1 MPAGT
6 ACRAPRRRDTDV
18 MFERR
23 LTWLSGFLTLL
34 TVVIVARLAQLQLA
48 YADYYDRLADRL
60 LTVAPQYQPAPR
72 GAIRD
77 RHNEVLVAD
86 VPTFDVCVHYGALA
100 DDKNYLSR
108 VARALRRRGDFSS
121 DVTIT
126 DLVAQLRAQD
136 LPAVWA
142 RLAALT
148 GHSVA
153 EIQMEADRLVARIKA
168 WRERAGQ
175 PVREEDQHLPLLT
188 DLDDDVALQVR
199 LELERWPWIIVR
211 PGARRV
217 AHNADAFVHV
227 LGRVGAASPE
237 RIAEDP
243 RAGDELHSLRPGDT
257 CGLSG
262 IEYVADQ
269 ALRGARG
276 RIQRAYDGSTVE
288 RREPQPG
295 GDVHLTLDAPLQRQ
309 IYTILAQAVEGDP
322 AGTRF
327 PGVPESSRAGAAAVV
342 IDVATREVLALVSY
356 PGYYYERYHLD
367 YDALRRDLRRRP
379 LRFRAVSEQYPPG
392 STCKLITL
400 VGGLAEGVV
409 TPETHFS
416 CTGYLLP
423 NAPNTLRCW
432 IYNQNPGV
440 THDLLEPGGQDAEHA
455 VKNSCNIYFFQVGQR
470 LGAEKLC
477 NWFERFG
484 LGHTAG
490 TGLLEETSGI
500 VPDEAWLRANRQRDV
515 QRADAWNYAI
525 GQGEVTV
532 TPLQAANV
540 AASVAAGFWAPV
552 RLAYDGAGQLLGD
565 AAAPPVALPAD
576 ALAVARRGMWRVV
589 NERGGT
595 ATAAQLNL
603 DGMEMCGKTGSAQ
616 AVPRVI
622 DYRYVLEL
630 PDGQRREVIAL
641 TEEDALAALGSV
653 DARVVG
659 RFAHGR
665 LPELG
670 PDDPLPSHAW
680 FIGFTQPATR
690 AATGVRPT
698 RGAYAISVLIEYGGS
713 GGHTAAPVAREIAEA
728 VLKRTEEVPP

>member
-1 MPAGT
+1 
-6 ACRAPRRRDTDV
+6 

-23 LTWLSGFLTLL
+23 LAWLSGFLTLL
-34 TVVIVARLAQLQLA
+34 TVVIVARLAQLQIA
-48 YADYYDRLADRL
+48 YADFYDRLADRL

-77 RHNEVLVAD
+77 RHSEPLVAD

-100 DDKNYLSR
+100 DDKTYLSR
-108 VARALRRRGDFSS
+108 VARTLRRRGDFPA
-121 DVTIT
+121 DTPIT
-126 DLVAQLRAQD
+126 DLVAQLRARE
-136 LPAVWA
+136 LPAAWA

-148 GHSVA
+148 GRSVA
-153 EIQMEADRLVARIKA
+153 EIQMETDRVVARIRT
-168 WRERAGQ
+168 WRARAGQ
-175 PVREEDQHLPLLT
+175 PVREEDQHLPLLSE
-188 DLDDDVALQVR
+188 LDDDVALQVR
-199 LELERWPWIIVR
+199 LELERWPWISVR

-237 RIAEDP
+237 RIAADP

-262 IEYVADQ
+262 VEFVADQ

-276 RIQRAYDGSTVE
+276 RTQRAFGGSVVE
-288 RREPQPG
+288 RRQPQPG
-295 GDVHLTLDAPLQRQ
+295 GDVHLTLDAALQRQ
-309 IYTILAQAVEGDP
+309 VYTILEQAVEGDP
-322 AGTRF
+322 SGTRF
-327 PGVPESSRAGAAAVV
+327 PGVPAERRAGAAAVV
-342 IDVATREVLALVSY
+342 LDVATREVLALVSY
-356 PGYYYERYHLD
+356 PGYFYERYHLD
-367 YDALRRDLRRRP
+367 YDTLRRDLRRWP

-432 IYNQNPGV
+432 IHNQNPGV

-470 LGAEKLC
+470 LGTERLC

-484 LGHTAG
+484 LGHTSG
-490 TGLLEETSGI
+490 TGLLEETRGI
-500 VPDEAWLRANRQRDV
+500 VPDAAWLRTNRQRDV

-540 AASVAAGFWAPV
+540 AASVAAGLWAPV
-552 RLAYDGAGQLLGD
+552 RLAYDSAGQLLGD
-565 AAAPPVALPAD
+565 AAAAAPVTLPED

-595 ATAAQLNL
+595 ATAAQLNTEGL
-603 DGMEMCGKTGSAQ
+603 ELCGKTGSAQ
-616 AVPRVI
+616 AVPRII

-630 PDGQRREVIAL
+630 PDGQRREVIAV
-641 TEEDALAALGSV
+641 TEDDALAALGAD

-670 PDDPLPSHAW
+670 PDDALPSHAW
-680 FIGFTQPATR
+680 FIGFTQPATH
-690 AATGVRPT
+690 AATGTRPT
-698 RGAYAISVLIEYGGS
+698 RRAYAISVIIEFGGS
-713 GGHTAAPVAREIAEA
+713 GGHVAAPVAREIAEA
-728 VLKRTEEVPP
+728 VLKRTAEAPP